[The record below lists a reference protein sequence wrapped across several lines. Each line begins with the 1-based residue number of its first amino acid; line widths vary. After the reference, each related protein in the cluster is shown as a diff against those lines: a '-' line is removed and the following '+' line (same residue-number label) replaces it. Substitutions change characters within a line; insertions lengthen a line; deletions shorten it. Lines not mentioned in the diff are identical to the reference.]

1 MSVHSIYS
9 PPLGLYSPDVI
20 RTSSGKFINVFEP
33 TPDMICIEDIAHS
46 LAHQC
51 RFGGHLPQFYSVAQ
65 HSIMCAM
72 HVSSD
77 ADRFA
82 ALMHDAS
89 EAYLLDMPS
98 PIKARLPE
106 YKSIEDN
113 LMRVIAE
120 KFGFEYPLSEAVKQV
135 DRSMLEYEYNGLMQ
149 GKMSNYIQC
158 LDFSQAREQFL
169 MMYNDLK
176 K

>member
-1 MSVHSIYS
+1 
-9 PPLGLYSPDVI
+9 
-20 RTSSGKFINVFEP
+20 
-33 TPDMICIEDIAHS
+33 
-46 LAHQC
+46 
-51 RFGGHLPQFYSVAQ
+51 
-65 HSIMCAM
+65 
-72 HVSSD
+72 
-77 ADRFA
+77 
-82 ALMHDAS
+82 
-89 EAYLLDMPS
+89 MPS

-106 YKSIEDN
+106 YKAIEDN